1 MKLKY
6 LMCNLKSNKTLKEIL
21 AYKKELANLKKENLE
36 LVLFPT
42 SIYLPFFYD
51 APYKIGSQNIS
62 TYESG
67 SHTGEV
73 LASQLKS
80 IKVSYVLVNHF
91 EMKEKFDN
99 IISKIK
105 NATKENIRVVLC
117 VGEKNRQTMDETI
130 VEVKKEIKKIFTKL
144 TPKERENII
153 LAYEPCWAINEKY
166 DINTKVIDNIV
177 EKLKQEVNKSYHVTL
192 PILYGGGITT
202 NNIKELAKLDN
213 IDGYL
218 LGNCAINPKNIC
230 KVLDIL

>member
-1 MKLKY
+1 
-6 LMCNLKSNKTLKEIL
+6 MCNLKSNKTLKEIL
-21 AYKKELANLKKENLE
+21 EYKNKLKAINKEGLE

-51 APYKIGSQNIS
+51 VSYKIGSQTIS
-62 TYESG
+62 IYESG
-67 SHTGEV
+67 NHTGEV

-80 IKVSYVLVNHF
+80 MKISYVLVNHF
-91 EMKEKFDN
+91 EAKETFEN
-99 IISKIK
+99 IILKIK

-130 VEVKKEIKKIFTKL
+130 VEVKKEVKKIFTKL
-144 TPKERENII
+144 TSKEIENIV

-166 DINTKVIDNIV
+166 DINTKVIDNIA
-177 EKLKQEVNKSYHVTL
+177 EKLKKEIHKSYNFTL

-202 NNIKELAKLDN
+202 NNIKDLAKLDN

-218 LGNCAINPKNIC
+218 LGNCANNPENIC
-230 KVLDIL
+230 KVFEIL

>member
-1 MKLKY
+1 
-6 LMCNLKSNKTLKEIL
+6 MCNLKSNKTLKEIL
-21 AYKKELANLKKENLE
+21 AYKKELAGLKKEDLE

-51 APYKIGSQNIS
+51 ASYKIGSQNIS
-62 TYESG
+62 IYEEG

-73 LASQLKS
+73 LAYQLKS
-80 IKVSYVLVNHF
+80 MKVSYVLVNHF
-91 EMKEKFDN
+91 EMKETFDN
-99 IISKIK
+99 IITKMK

-117 VGEKNRQTMDETI
+117 IGEKNKQTMDETI
-130 VEVKKEIKKIFTKL
+130 IEVKKEIKKIFTKL

-153 LAYEPCWAINEKY
+153 LAYEPCWAINEQY
-166 DINTKVIDNIV
+166 DINTKIIDNIAD
-177 EKLKQEVNKSYHVTL
+177 KLKQEINKSYHVAI

-218 LGNCAINPKNIC
+218 LGNCANNSKNIC
-230 KVLDIL
+230 KVFDIL

>member
-1 MKLKY
+1 
-6 LMCNLKSNKTLKEIL
+6 MCNLKSNKTLKEIL
-21 AYKKELANLKKENLE
+21 EYKKELANLKKEDLE

-51 APYKIGSQNIS
+51 APYKIGSQNVSI
-62 TYESG
+62 YEKG

-73 LASQLKS
+73 LANQLKS
-80 IKVSYVLVNHF
+80 MKVSYVLVNHF
-91 EMKEKFDN
+91 EMKETFDN

-117 VGEKNRQTMDETI
+117 IGEKNRQTMDETI

-144 TPKERENII
+144 TPRERENII
-153 LAYEPCWAINEKY
+153 LAYEPYWAINKQY
-166 DINTKVIDNIV
+166 DINTKAIDNIV
-177 EKLKQEVNKSYHVTL
+177 EKLKKEVNKSYNITL

-202 NNIKELAKLDN
+202 NNIEELAKLDN

-218 LGNCAINPKNIC
+218 LGNCANNPKNIC
-230 KVLDIL
+230 KVFDIL